1 MELKAKDQQ
10 QSKSANTSSSIR
22 LSEWAQWL
30 EERQISLSFGSL
42 FALLLAHG
50 HTLESDHASRKAKLL
65 ALASYNPRTGR
76 YAVGP
81 GGDARIVLSLLLL
94 LTGLRAAAM
103 KLVLSPLAA
112 RWGVRGRKD
121 AVRFAEQAWM
131 LIYYNYLYYT
141 SSYFLDMEA
150 LWTDWPQRE
159 VGGLMKFYT
168 LAQLAF
174 WMQQVLVIHL
184 EQRRKDHWQMLGHHV
199 VTIALIVAEYAYHQ
213 TRVGNLIMVLM
224 DVIDLFLPL
233 AKCLKYL
240 GFTWICDVLF
250 GFFVLSW
257 VLARHVLFVITCWSV
272 YSDLPRVTPDACYRG
287 PAERLRGPL
296 PVPDDPSRFL
306 EPFVDPSGMVC
317 FTKNIAYGFLAFLL
331 SLQLMMVVWFTFIV
345 KIILK
350 ILKGERAED
359 VRSDT
364 EEDEDDG
371 EDELGDGKS
380 SLGNKQ

>member
-1 MELKAKDQQ
+1 MGVEAKKQLKSTNGATK
-10 QSKSANTSSSIR
+10 

-30 EERQISLSFGSL
+30 EERQISLSFGSMA
-42 FALLLAHG
+42 ALLIAHG
-50 HTLESDHASRKAKLL
+50 YTLEADHASRRAKLL
-65 ALASYNPRTGR
+65 ALASYNPQTGN
-76 YAVGP
+76 YAVGR
-81 GGDARIVLSLLLL
+81 GDLYIVLFFILL
-94 LTGLRAAAM
+94 LTGLRASAM
-103 KLVLSPLAA
+103 KLVLSPLAT
-112 RWGVRGRKD
+112 RWGVRRRKD
-121 AVRFAEQAWM
+121 ATRFAEQGWM
-131 LIYYNYLYYT
+131 LIYYNVFWPMGMYLYYN
-141 SSYFLDMEA
+141 SSYFLNMEE
-150 LWTDWPQRE
+150 LWTNWPQRE

-257 VLARHVLFVITCWSV
+257 VLARHILFVVTCWSV
-272 YSDLPRVTPDACYRG
+272 YHDLPRLTSDACYRG
-287 PAERLRGPL
+287 SAENLQGPF
-296 PVPDDPSRFL
+296 PIPDDWTRFI
-306 EPFVDPSGMVC
+306 EPFVDPSGVVC
-317 FTKNIAYGFLAFLL
+317 FGTNIAYGFLAFLI
-331 SLQLMMVVWFTFIV
+331 SLQVMMMVWFTFIIKIIV
-345 KIILK
+345 KILQ
-350 ILKGERAED
+350 GERAED

-364 EEDEDDG
+364 EDDE
-371 EDELGDGKS
+371 ENVEAKLS
-380 SLGNKQ
+380 SEQP